1 MEFEISLGL
10 GGWLVVLA
18 GAIILGVV
26 LYVIGRSG
34 TSFEWLFTAIG
45 AAIGAVVLSEFVT
58 SFQTFEPLW
67 DGLAL
72 IPALVGGVVVG
83 LIVAVVTR
91 YATGGA
97 FIEGSP
103 A

>member
-18 GAIILGVV
+18 GAIVLGVV
-26 LYVIGRSG
+26 LYLIGRAG
-34 TSFEWLFTAIG
+34 TSFEWLITAVG

-58 SFQTFEPLW
+58 SFQTFEPVW

-72 IPALVGGVVVG
+72 IPALAGGLVVG
-83 LIVAVVTR
+83 AIAAVITR
-91 YATGGA
+91 YVTGGA
-97 FIEGSP
+97 FLEGTP

>member
-10 GGWLVVLA
+10 GGWLIVLA
-18 GAIILGVV
+18 GAVVLGVA
-26 LYVIGRSG
+26 LYLIGRAG
-34 TSFEWLFTAIG
+34 TNFESLITAVG
-45 AAIGAVVLSEFVT
+45 AALGAVVLSEFVT
-58 SFQTFEPLW
+58 SFQTFEPVW

-72 IPALVGGVVVG
+72 IPALAGGLVVG
-83 LIVAVVTR
+83 VIVAVVTR

-97 FIEGSP
+97 FLEGTP